1 MQGECR
7 SSDGRGHGRER
18 VAADGRMA
26 RIVVDLQNVVV
37 LRGGSAL
44 CYSEEEVR
52 RCKQVLECE
61 GSRVEELLEAL
72 RYLSTLVIRQSTL
85 EETMIA
91 TDVKRL
97 RNHPDANVARTAR
110 RLVDKWRQEILQAS
124 ASNTKQA
131 PEGQTRIAALFKR
144 GHRTHHEQSHGR

>member
-1 MQGECR
+1 MQGGCR
-7 SSDGRGHGRER
+7 SSDGRGDGREPA
-18 VAADGRMA
+18 VADGRMA
-26 RIVVDLQNVVV
+26 WLVDLQNVVV
-37 LRGGSAL
+37 LRGESAL

-61 GSRVEELLEAL
+61 ASREEELLEAL
-72 RYLSTLVIRQSTL
+72 RYLSTLVLRQSTL

-97 RNHPDANVARTAR
+97 RNHPNANVARTAR

-124 ASNTKQA
+124 ASNAKHA
-131 PEGQTRIAALFKR
+131 PEGQPRIAALFKR
-144 GHRTHHEQSHGR
+144 SHRTHQEQSHGR